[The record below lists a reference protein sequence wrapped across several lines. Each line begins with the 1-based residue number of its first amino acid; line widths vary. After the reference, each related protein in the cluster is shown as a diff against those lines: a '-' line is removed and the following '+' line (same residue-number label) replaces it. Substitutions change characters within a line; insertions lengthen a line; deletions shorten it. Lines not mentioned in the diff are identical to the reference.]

1 MTWYSPCRSCHHHDH
16 RHIFGNVFQC
26 GNAGPVVL
34 VDDHARGLIDKPMRT
49 RALTESM
56 SDSSK
61 ETILS
66 RTDVYGR
73 GLTPWFV
80 SDVEKAEGLAA
91 NTTTESISR
100 FDRAR
105 ATMLGS

>member
-1 MTWYSPCRSCHHHDH
+1 
-16 RHIFGNVFQC
+16 
-26 GNAGPVVL
+26 
-34 VDDHARGLIDKPMRT
+34 MRT

-66 RTDVYGR
+66 RNR
-73 GLTPWFV
+73 RLRAAASTPWFV